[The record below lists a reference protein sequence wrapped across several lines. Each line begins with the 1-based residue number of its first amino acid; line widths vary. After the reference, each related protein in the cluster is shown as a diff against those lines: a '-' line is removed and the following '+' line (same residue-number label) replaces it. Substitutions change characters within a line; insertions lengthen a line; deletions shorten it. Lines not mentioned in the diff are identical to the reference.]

1 MNLEFNIAV
10 HLLTFLVKHPDER
23 YSSSELAERI
33 CVNPVQ
39 LRRVTRRLNEQQYL
53 DATRGK
59 FGGYQSNQTTHDV
72 NLADLFVLFNE
83 EKSEGRI
90 FTGNQG
96 SDCEISREIGH
107 TMSQFHQR
115 EQDLLEAY
123 YKNITIKDV
132 LKDIL
137 KEDSH
142 ETV

>member
-10 HLLTFLVKHPDER
+10 HLLTFLVKHSDER
-23 YSSSELAERI
+23 YSSGELAERI

-53 DATRGK
+53 VATRGK
-59 FGGYQSNQTTHDV
+59 FGGYQSNQSTHDV

-96 SDCEISREIGH
+96 SDCEISREIGR

>member
-1 MNLEFNIAV
+1 
-10 HLLTFLVKHPDER
+10 
-23 YSSSELAERI
+23 
-33 CVNPVQ
+33 
-39 LRRVTRRLNEQQYL
+39 
-53 DATRGK
+53 K

-107 TMSQFHQR
+107 TLSQFHQR

-123 YKNITIKDV
+123 YKNSTIKDV

>member
-59 FGGYQSNQTTHDV
+59 FGGYQSNQITHDV

>member
-10 HLLTFLVKHPDER
+10 HLLTFLAKHPDER
-23 YSSSELAERI
+23 YSSGELAERI

-39 LRRVTRRLNEQQYL
+39 LRRVTRKLNEQQYL
-53 DATRGK
+53 HATRGK
-59 FGGYQSNQTTHDV
+59 FGGYQSNQSTRDV
-72 NLADLFVLFNE
+72 NLANLFVLFNE

-90 FTGNQG
+90 FTGNQD
-96 SDCEISREIGH
+96 SNCEISREIGH

-115 EQDLLEAY
+115 EQDLLVAY
-123 YKNITIKDV
+123 YKTITIKDV

-137 KEDSH
+137 KGDSH

>member
-10 HLLTFLVKHPDER
+10 HLLTFLVKHPNER
-23 YSSSELAERI
+23 YSSGELAERI

-53 DATRGK
+53 VATRGK
-59 FGGYQSNQTTHDV
+59 FGGYQSNQSTHDV

>member
-23 YSSSELAERI
+23 YSSGELAERI

-53 DATRGK
+53 VATRGK
-59 FGGYQSNQTTHDV
+59 FGGYQSNQSTHAV

>member
-53 DATRGK
+53 NATRGK

-137 KEDSH
+137 KGDSH

>member
-23 YSSSELAERI
+23 YSSGELAERI

-53 DATRGK
+53 VATRGK
-59 FGGYQSNQTTHDV
+59 FGGYQSNQSTHDV

>member
-23 YSSSELAERI
+23 YSSGELAERI

-53 DATRGK
+53 VATRGK

>member
-53 DATRGK
+53 NATRGK
-59 FGGYQSNQTTHDV
+59 FGGYQSNQTAHDV

-137 KEDSH
+137 KGDSH

>member
-23 YSSSELAERI
+23 YSSGELAERI

-59 FGGYQSNQTTHDV
+59 FGGYQSNQSTHDV

>member
-23 YSSSELAERI
+23 YSSGELAERI

-53 DATRGK
+53 VATRGK
-59 FGGYQSNQTTHDV
+59 FGGYQSNQSTHDV

-107 TMSQFHQR
+107 TMSQFHQK

>member
-10 HLLTFLVKHPDER
+10 HLLTFLVKHLDER

>member
-23 YSSSELAERI
+23 YSSGELAERI

-39 LRRVTRRLNEQQYL
+39 LRRVTRKLNEQQYL
-53 DATRGK
+53 NATRGK
-59 FGGYQSNQTTHDV
+59 FGGYQSNQSTKDV
-72 NLADLFVLFNE
+72 TLADLFVLFNE
-83 EKSEGRI
+83 EKSEGRL
-90 FTGNQG
+90 FTGDEC
-96 SDCEISREIGH
+96 SDCEISKEIGH
-107 TMSQFHQR
+107 TMSQFYQR
-115 EQDLLEAY
+115 EQDLLAAY

>member
-23 YSSSELAERI
+23 YSSGELAERI

-53 DATRGK
+53 VATRGK
-59 FGGYQSNQTTHDV
+59 FGGYQSNQSTHDV

-123 YKNITIKDV
+123 YKNIMIKDV